1 MSQGVWIMLLL
12 FKYGFIR
19 KLSSVEEG
27 VVSVGN
33 SGHGVDL
40 EVLVGTDHGNCLDWS
55 PVGEGWLGI
64 VEPLVAELFDVV
76 VINAG
81 NSLGNLASWD
91 SSAESEHVLTN
102 FGVDGFWRLGGQ
114 ELVVEV
120 VSASDDLNI
129 VQVVGVDGWEANTAV
144 VHLSGEDLVTEEVV
158 SENTAVGVGH
168 VVGVSSGDI
177 WEGTEKSVHGVVLL
191 VDIVEVLSMLVD
203 SVSAEHVLEEQEA
216 VVVLILDAW
225 GIVEDTNVGV
235 DHLVISDHQKSWDVN
250 WLLGVQSW
258 DVGGLWKGGE
268 GVLDGIDD
276 LVVRNVTSSNN
287 DDVVTVVVGGVVVS
301 EVVGSK
307 SLSQISVSLDWL
319 TEHVLSVGVEMD
331 VFEGGFNIS
340 IMVVLVLHADLI
352 LDKLELS
359 AVESWVGDQ
368 VTEEADSLGGVTL
381 EALQVVGGELSVGV
395 SAVSSTHVLDS
406 FSELRLGSGGGTSE
420 GHLLEEVR
428 DTGGG
433 KILVS

>member
-1 MSQGVWIMLLL
+1 M
-12 FKYGFIR
+12 
-19 KLSSVEEG
+19 
-27 VVSVGN
+27 
-33 SGHGVDL
+33 
-40 EVLVGTDHGNCLDWS
+40 
-55 PVGEGWLGI
+55 
-64 VEPLVAELFDVV
+64 
-76 VINAG
+76 
-81 NSLGNLASWD
+81 
-91 SSAESEHVLTN
+91 
-102 FGVDGFWRLGGQ
+102 
-114 ELVVEV
+114 
-120 VSASDDLNI
+120 
-129 VQVVGVDGWEANTAV
+129 GVDGWEANTAV